1 MRARSAYLMT
11 SWWVVGIWIGLTL
24 LTGIVSVISVTQP
37 TWYVRYTLVHAQ
49 ALQEVAFQVVVSSVG
64 PLGFCRVVSVERHPV
79 IDYTSVVEENEL
91 STPEDNH
98 LPTPA
103 ITIPPIDASFKSPAS
118 TAATESSTGASQVT
132 ITAGADG
139 NSKSTKPSAA
149 LKGFTTE
156 GGGGDD
162 GSFLEW
168 PPTSY
173 TNFGFQHLKTSLEG
187 ISSPTAFPG
196 LDLPDFAA
204 EEERDERLESTRP
217 VTSTPMSPFEMYTG
231 AYDGT
236 VTIESDGG
244 IREVLFKVTEEY
256 VNVLNKD
263 QDESL
268 VKGPV
273 AVHEN
278 SMNFPQEEKETRD
291 SGTDNSITTE
301 RSTTPVEQNAIDT
314 GDHPVRNGGIYFK
327 ENGTEVEEFLPNK
340 QEYDNEASYRRKKKK
355 KKKRRNKKK
364 QKKRA
369 RNQTR
374 KEYKNHQDV
383 SLEKK
388 HDIIVT
394 TPMTDLAE
402 ETSVNKSGAI
412 NIDEGN
418 LGDEI
423 RAEFLVQQP
432 QNSLEKNAIGLD
444 YKPRRPILACSGV
457 VIGVRSGSSAV
468 WVLVG
473 VVYGVA
479 GVVQVLVGLFS
490 ILSQVVKSPGG
501 RYAHAIWMGNVQVA
515 VVMSQGVTL
524 VLFPLGLGSPLAR
537 VECGG
542 SSSVYWSGDCS
553 FGWGYM
559 LAIVSTTLAAYCP
572 CLARLTVYKKY
583 ALREWESLN
592 FF

>member
-49 ALQEVAFQVVVSSVG
+49 ALQEVTFQVVVSSVG

-79 IDYTSVVEENEL
+79 IDYTSTTSIVEENEP
-91 STPEDNH
+91 STPGDNN

-103 ITIPPIDASFKSPAS
+103 ITTPPIDASFKIPDS
-118 TAATESSTGASQVT
+118 TAATESSTGPSQAT
-132 ITAGADG
+132 ITTGADG
-139 NSKSTKPSAA
+139 NTKSTTTSAA
-149 LKGFTTE
+149 LEGFTTE
-156 GGGGDD
+156 GGGGGD

-173 TNFGFQHLKTSLEG
+173 TTFGFQDLKTSLES

-204 EEERDERLESTRP
+204 EEERDERLDSNGP
-217 VTSTPMSPFEMYTG
+217 LTSSSPFEMYTG

-236 VTIESDGG
+236 VTAASDG
-244 IREVLFKVTEEY
+244 IREVLYKVTERHANAPNEG
-256 VNVLNKD
+256 
-263 QDESL
+263 QDKSL
-268 VKGPV
+268 GKGP
-273 AVHEN
+273 AADDEN
-278 SMNFPQEEKETRD
+278 IIHFPQEEKETEI
-291 SGTDNSITTE
+291 SSTENSITTE
-301 RSTTPVEQNAIDT
+301 RSTTPVEQNAIDA
-314 GDHPVRNGGIYFK
+314 GDLPVRNGGIYVK
-327 ENGTEVEEFLPNK
+327 ENRTEMEEHLLNK
-340 QEYDNEASYRRKKKK
+340 QEYDNQASYRRRRKK

-364 QKKRA
+364 QKKRV
-369 RNQTR
+369 RNQNR

-383 SLEKK
+383 LLDKK
-388 HDIIVT
+388 TDIIVT
-394 TPMTDLAE
+394 TPTTDLADG
-402 ETSVNKSGAI
+402 TSVNKSRTI
-412 NIDEGN
+412 NTDEGV

-432 QNSLEKNAIGLD
+432 QNSLEKNTIGLN

-490 ILSQVVKSPGG
+490 ILSQVVKSPSG